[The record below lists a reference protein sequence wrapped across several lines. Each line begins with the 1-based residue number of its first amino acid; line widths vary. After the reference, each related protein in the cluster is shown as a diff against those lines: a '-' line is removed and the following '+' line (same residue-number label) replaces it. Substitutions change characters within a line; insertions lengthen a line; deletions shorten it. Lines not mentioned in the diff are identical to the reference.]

1 MNFLIGL
8 FVSFPC
14 FLLRAFLHGGGGPQI
29 GEATCGASPHMSCKR
44 DQIKKRDF
52 MDRRVPPP
60 RRVDIVTGS
69 FLDFFGSHVFWY
81 VFPRIIVWY
90 IFLVSCS
97 KGGWLAT
104 QSTPLPLD
112 PPLILQSFLS
122 FSGPVHHSKSVLLR
136 TRTLS
141 TLSVRTSVSK
151 NLFLSV

>member
-8 FVSFPC
+8 YVSFPC
-14 FLLRAFLHGGGGPQI
+14 FFLRAFLHGGGGPEI
-29 GEATCGASPHMSCKR
+29 GEATCGGSPHLSCKR

-52 MDRRVPPP
+52 MDRRVTPP

-69 FLDFFGSHVFWY
+69 FLDFFGSNVFWY
-81 VFPRIIVWY
+81 VFPRIMLWY
-90 IFLVSCS
+90 IFLVRCS

-104 QSTPLPLD
+104 QSTPLLLD
-112 PPLILQSFLS
+112 PPLTLQSFLS
-122 FSGPVHHSKSVLLR
+122 FSGPVHHSKSVFLR
-136 TRTLS
+136 TRTPL

>member
-1 MNFLIGL
+1 MDVVRHPIYHVNVIKL
-8 FVSFPC
+8 
-14 FLLRAFLHGGGGPQI
+14 
-29 GEATCGASPHMSCKR
+29 
-44 DQIKKRDF
+44 KKRDF
-52 MDRRVPPP
+52 MDRRVTPP

-97 KGGWLAT
+97 KGGLLAT

-112 PPLILQSFLS
+112 TPLILQSFLS